1 MTILNITSRT
11 NDAGEV
17 HLQLGVP
24 NSDVSIT
31 VEIQDASK
39 PARTKEEWEL
49 FVKRTG
55 GSIADSGFRRHPQ
68 GEFSIREF
76 RK

>member
-1 MTILNITSRT
+1 MTVLNITSRT

-24 NSDVSIT
+24 NSEVSIT
-31 VEIQDASK
+31 VEIQDAPR
-39 PARTKEEWEL
+39 PARTKEEWEV
-49 FVKRTG
+49 FVKRTA
-55 GSIADSGFRRHPQ
+55 GSIADPSFRRHPQ
-68 GEFSIREF
+68 GEFPVREF